1 MFDHVIR
8 TISDHE
14 SGLGKPM
21 SLGLTKVAWSVM
33 VSEKEGVDDGTDIL
47 VYQARSSRITDLS
60 SAGRTC
66 LR

>member
-14 SGLGKPM
+14 AGLGKPM

-33 VSEKEGVDDGTDIL
+33 VSEKEGVDAGTDIL